1 MTDGDSF
8 DLRMESLC
16 DNMCKSFAVATVFH
30 RCCNIDLDRRLQKAR
45 LGHGWGGRC
54 TILPWPMWR
63 KKNNVRLNSSRR
75 KFSEIENSSSSS
87 GSRLWLQR
95 CLCPGLVL
103 LRVPQLHRRGRIL
116 QLRDVHDRE
125 PLR

>member
-30 RCCNIDLDRRLQKAR
+30 RCCNIELDRRLQKAR
-45 LGHGWGGRC
+45 LGHGWGGAAQFYPGPC
-54 TILPWPMWR
+54 GV
-63 KKNNVRLNSSRR
+63 KNNVRLNSSRR

-95 CLCPGLVL
+95 CLCPRFVR
-103 LRVPQLHRRGRIL
+103 LRVPQL
-116 QLRDVHDRE
+116 QDR
-125 PLR
+125 